1 MNYQSNSINSASSAS
16 SANST
21 TSANSTN
28 STYNFA
34 EITDAKEIQKMKN
47 LSVELKTKQQKESNF
62 KVSDV
67 TAPGGK
73 FDTKAFNK
81 QVNKVQD
88 IIRQRRKLKD
98 KIKLAN
104 LTYRPL
110 DYNRMT
116 IGELKMA
123 LYSDTYDMFREISN
137 LKSFNLKKLNEILSK
152 NYRKLTILIILLVAF
167 ITTYLLINYLDQ
179 K

>member
-1 MNYQSNSINSASSAS
+1 MNYQSNSINSAN
-16 SANST
+16 SANS
-21 TSANSTN
+21 AN

-34 EITDAKEIQKMKN
+34 EITDEKEIQKMKK
-47 LSVELKTKQQKESNF
+47 LSVELKKKQQKESNF

-81 QVNKVQD
+81 QVNKVED

-104 LTYRPL
+104 LAYRPL
-110 DYNRMT
+110 DYNKMT

-137 LKSFNLKKLNEILSK
+137 LKSFNLKKLNHIISK
-152 NYRKLTILIILLVAF
+152 NYRKLTILIIILVAL
-167 ITTYLLINYLDQ
+167 ITTYLLVNYLDQ

>member
-1 MNYQSNSINSASSAS
+1 MNYQSNSINSA
-16 SANST
+16 NST
-21 TSANSTN
+21 NSTN

-34 EITDAKEIQKMKN
+34 EITDAKEIQNMKK
-47 LSVELKTKQQKESNF
+47 LSVELKTKQLKESKF
-62 KVSDV
+62 KVSDI

-88 IIRQRRKLKD
+88 IIRQRRKLKE

-104 LTYRPL
+104 LAYRPL
-110 DYNRMT
+110 DYNQIT

-137 LKSFNLKKLNEILSK
+137 LKSFNLKKLNQIISK
-152 NYRKLTILIILLVAF
+152 NYRKLTILIILLVAL
-167 ITTYLLINYLDQ
+167 ITTYLLINYLDH

>member
-1 MNYQSNSINSASSAS
+1 MNYQSNSINS
-16 SANST
+16 
-21 TSANSTN
+21 TN
-28 STYNFA
+28 STKSTNKFG
-34 EITDAKEIQKMKN
+34 EITDEKEIQKMKK
-47 LSVELKTKQQKESNF
+47 LLVELKTKQQKESKF
-62 KVSDV
+62 KVSDI

-104 LTYRPL
+104 LAYRPL
-110 DYNRMT
+110 DYNQMT

-137 LKSFNLKKLNEILSK
+137 LKSFSFIKLNEILSK
-152 NYRKLTILIILLVAF
+152 NYRKLTILIILLVAL
-167 ITTYLLINYLDQ
+167 ITTYLLVNYLD
-179 K
+179 KK

>member
-1 MNYQSNSINSASSAS
+1 MNYQSNSIK
-16 SANST
+16 SANSANSSNSSNSSN
-21 TSANSTN
+21 SANLANSAN
-28 STYNFA
+28 STYNFG
-34 EITDAKEIQKMKN
+34 EITDAKEQ
-47 LSVELKTKQQKESNF
+47 LKESKF
-62 KVSDV
+62 KVSDI

-81 QVNKVQD
+81 QVDKVSD

-104 LTYRPL
+104 LAYRPL

-123 LYSDTYDMFREISN
+123 LYSDTYDMFAEISN
-137 LKSFNLKKLNEILSK
+137 LKSFNLEKLNQIISK
-152 NYRKLTILIILLVAF
+152 NYRKLTILIVLLVAL
-167 ITTYLLINYLDQ
+167 IITYLLVNYLDQ